1 MKQHEIPIPQANVAA
16 RGNGLQLLG
25 RVTLLKKDVRS
36 FEPAMAEAE
45 ELASTIDP
53 AKNSIHGHYNL
64 GLVYEEYAKN
74 YTAMGKTHKAL
85 EPNSTKWPSKPLQT
99 GINTFI

>member
-1 MKQHEIPIPQANVAA
+1 MSKTKMRCITCGKWFQSANAKD
-16 RGNGLQLLG
+16 LS
-25 RVTLLKKDVRS
+25 VTLLKKDVRS